1 MHGDLPDGSTAAGG
15 LLADTLVELADT
27 LGDEGEPD
35 ARLRRLAGRAVRLTG
50 VAAAG
55 LLLADE
61 GGDTRVVGASCEP
74 ARLLSAVGPGPD
86 CYRSGTDVAVAD
98 LGRVQDR
105 LSADFARRAR
115 ASGYAAVL
123 AVPVRHREE
132 VLGALV
138 LYRAVPGLLPD
149 RSAAVARSLADA
161 AAIGVLQRR
170 TRRHHQ
176 RLAAQ
181 LQTALDSRIPVEQV
195 KGVLAERW
203 HISVDEAFALLRAH
217 ARSRQIRIADLAAA
231 ILSGTAT
238 LPPPLAATPHL
249 SRRASPPA

>member
-35 ARLRRLAGRAVRLTG
+35 APLRRLAGRTVRLTG

-55 LLLADE
+55 LLLAEE
-61 GGDTRVVGASCEP
+61 GGDIRVVGASCEP

-86 CYRSGTDVAVAD
+86 CFRSGTDVAVAD
-98 LGRVQDR
+98 LGRDR
-105 LSADFARRAR
+105 GPLPRDFVRRAR
-115 ASGYAAVL
+115 ASGYAAVF

-138 LYRAVPGLLPD
+138 LYRAAPGPLPE

-170 TRRHHQ
+170 TRRRHQ
-176 RLAAQ
+176 LLAAQ
-181 LQTALDSRIPVEQV
+181 LQTALDSRIAVEQV

-203 HISVDEAFALLRAH
+203 HVSLDDAFALLRAH
-217 ARSRQIRIADLAAA
+217 ARHHQIRIADLATS
-231 ILSGTAT
+231 ILSGSTT
-238 LPPPLAATPHL
+238 LPPPP
-249 SRRASPPA
+249 

>member
-1 MHGDLPDGSTAAGG
+1 MHGDLPDGSTAGGG

-27 LGDEGEPD
+27 LGDESEPD
-35 ARLRRLAGRAVRLTG
+35 APLRRLAGRTVRLTG
-50 VAAAG
+50 VAAAA

-61 GGDTRVVGASCEP
+61 GGDIRVISASCEP
-74 ARLLSAVGPGPD
+74 ARLLSAAGPGPD
-86 CYRSGTDVAVAD
+86 CYRSGTDVGVAD
-98 LGRVQDR
+98 LGRAR
-105 LSADFARRAR
+105 EPLPRDFARRAR
-115 ASGYAAVL
+115 ASGYAAVF
-123 AVPVRHREE
+123 AVPVRHRKE

-138 LYRAVPGLLPD
+138 LYRATPGLPPAH
-149 RSAAVARSLADA
+149 SVAVTRSLADA

-203 HISVDEAFALLRAH
+203 HVSVDDAFALLRAH
-217 ARSRQIRIADLAAA
+217 ARAHQIRVADLATA
-231 ILSGTAT
+231 ILAGTTT
-238 LPPPLAATPHL
+238 LPRPGAPT
-249 SRRASPPA
+249 